1 MDRLGVWRE
10 RDVVELA
17 EAQPLAIDR
26 DAKVAQINGLPG
38 SLGDLVCGG
47 SRGFALRRQIRHDDS
62 ACARQNQH
70 HRRGKG
76 RGAVQKMQELCV
88 PTAREGQKNKRMKDE
103 KRIRGRNKKGQDGKG
118 PQQPSAGVRKGAPPL
133 YACILLSSL
142 LQLSETGCCL
152 CLLLLH
158 RLLLFSLL
166 LSPFVPT
173 GDLKCNREHRAE
185 KSQPSSGQ
193 LSTGSL

>member
-17 EAQPLAIDR
+17 EAKPLAIDR

-76 RGAVQKMQELCV
+76 RGEVKKMQELCV

-103 KRIRGRNKKGQDGKG
+103 KRIRGRNKKDKTGK
-118 PQQPSAGVRKGAPPL
+118 AH
-133 YACILLSSL
+133 SSL
-142 LQLSETGCCL
+142 QQVLE
-152 CLLLLH
+152 
-158 RLLLFSLL
+158 RVLLLFMHASS
-166 LSPFVPT
+166 SPP
-173 GDLKCNREHRAE
+173 CYN
-185 KSQPSSGQ
+185 
-193 LSTGSL
+193 

>member
-76 RGAVQKMQELCV
+76 RGGRYKRCRSFAFRQPEK
-88 PTAREGQKNKRMKDE
+88 ARKTKMKDE
-103 KRIRGRNKKGQDGKG
+103 KRIRGRNKEDKTGKAH
-118 PQQPSAGVRKGAPPL
+118 SR
-133 YACILLSSL
+133 C
-142 LQLSETGCCL
+142 
-152 CLLLLH
+152 
-158 RLLLFSLL
+158 
-166 LSPFVPT
+166 
-173 GDLKCNREHRAE
+173 
-185 KSQPSSGQ
+185 
-193 LSTGSL
+193 